1 MLSKYITV
9 GGPVVPGLCTV
20 ARTLYPVCIRQREDA
35 PPRQAQHEP
44 RQAQEPIYTGGHEPR
59 QAQEP
64 IYNGG
69 RRCHAAWHLQL
80 PRAAQEPPRSAKAL
94 PQMSQESPGA
104 REPSYVLSPW
114 REAGRRKLLAAILFM
129 TSLPGSNSA
138 SGEPPER
145 PGSRGQER
153 SLAVLPG
160 SRGQERSLAVLSGSR
175 GQERSLPQC
184 TKDLNLDI

>member
-1 MLSKYITV
+1 MYTTERGRPPQTGATRAQTSPRANLHWGARAQTS
-9 GGPVVPGLCTV
+9 PRANLQWEAVVP
-20 ARTLYPVCIRQREDA
+20 
-35 PPRQAQHEP
+35 
-44 RQAQEPIYTGGHEPR
+44 
-59 QAQEP
+59 
-64 IYNGG
+64 
-69 RRCHAAWHLQL
+69 RRMASTT
-80 PRAAQEPPRSAKAL
+80 AAQEPPRSSKAL

-184 TKDLNLDI
+184 TKDLNLEI